1 MPELLANNA
10 TSQLNGAVDGSTDPV
25 TFTVDDASTFPA
37 TGNFTIIID
46 GEIML
51 VTSVSGDDFTAD
63 RAQEGTAIAAHADN
77 AVVASV
83 LTAGSLARVIQQAS
97 LRPYTYF
104 APTGVDDEFDDNS
117 FTGWTAVGTTP
128 VPTVTEENSI
138 MSIYHPGGDAAA
150 RLYSWMKSDTIGAG
164 DYIEICF
171 RAVAGADNYPIIGLI
186 FADGTT
192 VASGTQV
199 VYYFS
204 LQENQVWLARFT
216 GYNTVASSS
225 AVNVNATQP
234 ASHMFI
240 RLVYVSANTWSAYY
254 SPDGISWIR
263 SHNAVSHTMT
273 PTHVGITCTKWGGTI
288 PGVFSVEY
296 FKKR

>member
-10 TSQLNGAVDGSTDPV
+10 VDQLDGAVDGSTDPV
-25 TFTVDDASTFPA
+25 TFSVDDASEFPA

-51 VTSVSGDDFTAD
+51 VTAVSGNDFTAD
-63 RAQEGTAIAAHADN
+63 RAQEGTSIATHADN
-77 AVVASV
+77 APVAAI

-117 FTGWTAVGTTP
+117 FTGWTGVGTTP

-150 RLYSWMKSDTIGAG
+150 RLYAWMKTDTIGAG

-171 RAVAGADNYPIIGLI
+171 RAIAGSENYPVIGVAFANGATAGA
-186 FADGTT
+186 
-192 VASGTQV
+192 GTQV

-204 LQENQVWLARFT
+204 LMENQVWLVRFT
-216 GYNTVASSS
+216 GYDTVASSA
-225 AVNVNATQP
+225 AVNVNAQQP
-234 ASHMFI
+234 ASHMFL
-240 RLVYVSANTWSAYY
+240 RLVYDSANTWSAYY

-273 PTHVGITCTKWGGTI
+273 PTHLGIACTKWGGSI
-288 PGVFSVEY
+288 PAIFSVEY

>member
-1 MPELLANNA
+1 VPEILVNNA
-10 TSQLNGAVDGSTDPV
+10 MSQLNGAVDGSTDPV
-25 TFTVDDASTFPA
+25 TFAVDSATTFPA

-51 VTSVSGDDFTAD
+51 VTSVSGNNFTAD
-63 RAQEGTAIAAHADN
+63 RAQEGTAIASHLDN
-77 AVVASV
+77 ASVASV
-83 LTAGSLARVIQQAS
+83 LTAGSLERVIQQAS
-97 LRPYTYF
+97 LRPYSYF
-104 APTGVDDEFDDNS
+104 APTGVDDEFDNNS
-117 FTGWTAVGTTP
+117 FSGWTAVGTTP

-150 RLYSWMKSDTIGAG
+150 RLYAWMKSDTIGAG

-171 RAVAGADNYPIIGLI
+171 RAVSGGDNYPIIGVA
-186 FADGTT
+186 FANGAT
-192 VASGTQV
+192 AGSGTQV

-204 LQENQVWLARFT
+204 IQENQVWLNRFT

-225 AVNVNATQP
+225 QINVNATQP
-234 ASHMFI
+234 MSHMFL
-240 RLVYVSANTWSAYY
+240 RLVHNGSNSWSAFY

-273 PTHVGITCTKWGGTI
+273 PTHVGIVCSKWGGSI
-288 PGVFSVEY
+288 PAVFSVEY